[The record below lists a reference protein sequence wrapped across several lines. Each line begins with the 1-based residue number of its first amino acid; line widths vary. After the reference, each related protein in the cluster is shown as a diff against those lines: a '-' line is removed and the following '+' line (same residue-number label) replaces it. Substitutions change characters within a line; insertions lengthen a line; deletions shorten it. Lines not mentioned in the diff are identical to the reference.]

1 MIVGGAA
8 GIVRSSTPVLF
19 AAASGIQCFVLG
31 STFWFIRG
39 LAIQTRVP
47 GTVTRK
53 EKVYASAIGGGVSGG
68 LSAALF
74 REFFGFLRS
83 SCLKTDETLTGS
95 RQNIVPGVIM
105 FTLFGSLGQTA
116 YNSIDA
122 TGDALEVSSDIKTKP
137 NLLERVAN
145 SKWSPMKVLSDEDY
159 ESMLQE
165 KLLRVEADI
174 AVLDDHLVV
183 LRQQA
188 ANGEKQLQEGKQ

>member
-1 MIVGGAA
+1 
-8 GIVRSSTPVLF
+8 
-19 AAASGIQCFVLG
+19 
-31 STFWFIRG
+31 
-39 LAIQTRVP
+39 
-47 GTVTRK
+47 
-53 EKVYASAIGGGVSGG
+53 
-68 LSAALF
+68 
-74 REFFGFLRS
+74 
-83 SCLKTDETLTGS
+83 
-95 RQNIVPGVIM
+95 M

-188 ANGEKQLQEGKQ
+188 ANGEKQLPEGKQ